1 MVQPLIAAA
10 LWIPQLALAS
20 NVTAVASQAATSTVA
35 RDTVRLVRSTAG
47 TKGRVVGSRYAIDDP
62 RTTFGPEDRQIV
74 VYFEWEGTAGAHQ
87 CQASWKDPSGK
98 VVLVSPL
105 EVRTQGRRFGAYWTL
120 TLPESPALGLWA
132 VVAEV
137 DGQSAGTHAI
147 QIQSAAALAGVQ
159 GVSRRLLDSAEI
171 YKRASAA
178 TAVVESVLPSGEVL
192 RRGSGFFLDERLF
205 VTAFQLVDGT
215 IAVRITLADG
225 RTLTTDLVAARDPRQ
240 DWIVL
245 QTPVTDAPRLPVEQ
259 PQRWAVGDHTSYVES
274 QGDGSRILAEA
285 TIVGANTYGKAGRR
299 MNLRGQPTLSAA
311 GAPLVSDYGEII
323 GVLGG
328 ALRRGEGPTEGLA
341 FAGRQRLG
349 NLALI
354 EALAVPVALIP
365 SPASIGAPVH
375 LADLAAQGEFLPVL
389 RWSPD
394 IVSATLAHGVE
405 RKNGVPMA
413 IDQGRVFGRQD
424 PGVVVFITWQPKAD
438 VKGVSTFRVYDE
450 DNRLIA
456 ATQPAEFRLKRGIYA
471 VSTWR
476 MSLASSTMAAGDYRV
491 DLQLDREVV
500 ARLFF
505 RFEE

>member
-1 MVQPLIAAA
+1 MALSLIAAA
-10 LWIPQLALAS
+10 LLIPHLALAS
-20 NVTAVASQAATSTVA
+20 SAVAIAPRAPAPTVA
-35 RDTVRLVRSTAG
+35 RDTVRLIRSTSG

-74 VYFEWEGTAGAHQ
+74 VYFEWEGALGAHQ

-147 QIQSAAALAGVQ
+147 QIQSTAAPAGVQ
-159 GVSRRLLDSAEI
+159 GVSSRLLDSAEI

-205 VTAFQLVDGT
+205 VTAFHVVDG
-215 IAVRITLADG
+215 ASGARITLADG
-225 RTLTTDLVAARDPRQ
+225 RVLTTDLVAARDPRQ

-245 QTPVTDAPRLPVEQ
+245 QTPATDAPRLPVEQ

-274 QGDGSRILAEA
+274 HRDGSRILAEDS
-285 TIVGANTYGKAGRR
+285 IVGTNAYGKAGRR
-299 MNLRGQPTLSAA
+299 MNLRGLPRLSAA
-311 GAPLVSDYGEII
+311 GAPLVNDYGEII

-328 ALRRGEGPTEGLA
+328 TVRRGAVLAEGRA
-341 FAGRQRLG
+341 FADRGL
-349 NLALI
+349 LDDLSLP

-365 SPASIGAPVH
+365 SPASVGTPVH
-375 LADLAAQGEFLPVL
+375 FADLAAQGEFVPAL
-389 RWSPD
+389 RWSPS
-394 IVSATLAHGVE
+394 IVSATLAHGLE
-405 RKNGVPMA
+405 KKNGVPMA
-413 IDQGRVFGRQD
+413 MDQRPVFGRQD
-424 PGVVVFITWQPKAD
+424 REVVVFITWQPKED
-438 VKGVSTFRVYDE
+438 VTGTSTFRLYDE
-450 DNRLIA
+450 DNRLLA
-456 ATQPAEFRLKRGIYA
+456 ATQPAEFRLKHGVYT
-471 VSTWR
+471 VSTCR
-476 MSLASSTMAAGDYRV
+476 MPLASSTLAAGDYRV
-491 DLQLDREVV
+491 DLQIDRDVV

-505 RFEE
+505 RFGE